1 MPGPKSNVIESFKRG
16 VVKSRYQNIYQTQ
29 GKVLYP
35 LSHQRLNGRRKKVS
49 KA

>member
-1 MPGPKSNVIESFKRG
+1 MPGTKANLIESFTRG
-16 VVKSRYQNIYQTQ
+16 VVESRYQNVYQTQ

-35 LSHQRLNGRRKKVS
+35 LSHQRLSGRRKKVS